1 MDKRLEWY
9 IRSVL
14 TYYTGE
20 DSRYKGMFY
29 GWDVV
34 NDAEPAKTRYIKEL
48 IEAVKDAEGQGE
60 ACFLGDS
67 R

>member
-1 MDKRLEWY
+1 MMDKRLEWY

-14 TYYTGE
+14 AYYTGE

-34 NDAEPAKTRYIKEL
+34 NDADPAH
-48 IEAVKDAEGQGE
+48 AE
-60 ACFLGDS
+60 
-67 R
+67 